1 MFRKLLAAAVAAF
14 ALSAAG
20 SAQADFYYNGVTT
33 LSGTVD
39 DFGLRNSGSPDSSNG
54 IVEVG
59 GYAYAV
65 GCCGALDYVDM
76 HGLVDMAIVYESGD
90 AADFPDPIPAS
101 TFLTFDVIHEGGTYA
116 ADPGF
121 PPDLP
126 ATLGNAGRP
135 FVGQLRVSY
144 AFTGDFHGYSD
155 PFTTLATL
163 DLDPAWLDAGDTL
176 SVDFSSFLPL
186 TSFATANALFKFEAV
201 GYGPEQAWTF
211 GNFRATQTDETNA
224 FPPTAVPEPD
234 AWALMILGFG
244 TAGAALR
251 RRSAHGLTNGRN
263 MTHAQL

>member
-1 MFRKLLAAAVAAF
+1 MFRNLLAAGAAAF
-14 ALSAAG
+14 VMSAAG
-20 SAQADFYYNGVTT
+20 AAHADFYLNSVTI

-39 DFGLRNSGSPDSSNG
+39 DFGLRNAGSPNASTG

-65 GCCGALDYVDM
+65 GCCEALDYVDM
-76 HGLVDMAIVYESGD
+76 HGLLDMAIVYESGNE
-90 AADFPDPIPAS
+90 ADYTDPIPAS

-135 FVGQLRVSY
+135 FDGQLRISY
-144 AFTGDFHGYSD
+144 AFTGNFESYLG

-186 TSFATANALFKFEAV
+186 TSFATPSVLFKFEAI
-201 GYGPEQAWTF
+201 GYSGEQAWTF
-211 GNFRATQTDETNA
+211 GNFRATQTDQTNA
-224 FPPTAVPEPD
+224 FPPTAVPEPGT
-234 AWALMILGFG
+234 WALMILGFG
-244 TAGAALR
+244 AAGAALR
-251 RRSAHGLTNGRN
+251 RRSAAT
-263 MTHAQL
+263 A